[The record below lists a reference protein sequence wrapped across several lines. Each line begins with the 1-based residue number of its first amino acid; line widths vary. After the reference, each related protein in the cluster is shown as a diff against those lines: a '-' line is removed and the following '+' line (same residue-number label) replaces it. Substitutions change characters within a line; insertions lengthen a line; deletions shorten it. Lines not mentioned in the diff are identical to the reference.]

1 MSAPLVPAVSDDRPF
16 PGLRPF
22 DSADADFFFGR
33 TEHIYSL
40 YRLVDRSRFVAVVG
54 GSGSGKS
61 SLVRAGLLH
70 ILDQET
76 KGSGGRNWIVRVL
89 RPGAAPIDA
98 LAHALA
104 DLASSDE
111 VADASALRQRIRFDL
126 ERSSYGVADALARI
140 APVGDPSILLVVDQ
154 FEELFRYGRG
164 SRRQRRLTQAIGE
177 ADKFVQLLLEATRG
191 QPDNVRVLLTMRS
204 DFIGDCADFQGLPEA
219 VSACQFLVPSLTR
232 NQLEEAIRDPIEKA
246 HSSIEPGLVETLLR
260 ESAPEEDQLPLLQH
274 CLLRMWEAA
283 GRPPAA
289 PSTKPDGTA
298 TSPAS
303 PEAVAAAP
311 PRHITADH
319 YERVGRI
326 ANALSQHAED
336 VLLSVKDVETAV
348 EQMFRALSDT
358 DKDNRATRRAIALSQ
373 LQAEAGVPE
382 ADLRRALDR
391 FRADDCLFLLP

>member
-177 ADKFVQLLLEATRG
+177 ADKFVQL
-191 QPDNVRVLLTMRS
+191 
-204 DFIGDCADFQGLPEA
+204 
-219 VSACQFLVPSLTR
+219 
-232 NQLEEAIRDPIEKA
+232 
-246 HSSIEPGLVETLLR
+246 
-260 ESAPEEDQLPLLQH
+260 
-274 CLLRMWEAA
+274 
-283 GRPPAA
+283 
-289 PSTKPDGTA
+289 
-298 TSPAS
+298 
-303 PEAVAAAP
+303 
-311 PRHITADH
+311 
-319 YERVGRI
+319 
-326 ANALSQHAED
+326 
-336 VLLSVKDVETAV
+336 
-348 EQMFRALSDT
+348 
-358 DKDNRATRRAIALSQ
+358 
-373 LQAEAGVPE
+373 
-382 ADLRRALDR
+382 
-391 FRADDCLFLLP
+391 